1 MQTLILKVEDNV
13 YDKILDLLSTQK
25 GVIIEKP
32 SQVKKIKKLF
42 ESEIKAFK
50 NIDNLVEWQKNI
62 RSEWE

>member
-32 SQVKKIKKLF
+32 SQVKEIKKLF
-42 ESEIKAFK
+42 ESKIKAFK
-50 NIDNLVEWQKNI
+50 NIDNPVEWQKNI